1 MLGLV
6 FRDTAKLAG
15 IAKTVT
21 FVAFLKWDAA
31 GSGSLLCLAGSTHK
45 PLPVVLL
52 FRGDVDPLLEWAVV
66 DGGCVL
72 IDICRIRL
80 IPVFYFP
87 FDYLLCFVTS
97 VKLAN
102 ILFSDTLVS
111 QLDLRYLCLLYTSDA
126 ADD

>member
-1 MLGLV
+1 M
-6 FRDTAKLAG
+6 
-15 IAKTVT
+15 
-21 FVAFLKWDAA
+21 
-31 GSGSLLCLAGSTHK
+31 
-45 PLPVVLL
+45 LL

-111 QLDLRYLCLLYTSDA
+111 QLDLRYLIAVLVAPVMLDDFALLSLGFCEFL
-126 ADD
+126 